1 MSRRSIMLMMEYENA
16 LAELYNL
23 FSLTF
28 EELSSFWQ
36 SLSKEEINHANMISG
51 LLVKVDD
58 ENLFLNENR
67 FKEEP
72 LEVSLDYV
80 SEIMERT
87 RKGELTIINALAI
100 ASSIENSIIEAKYL
114 ELFTGESAQM
124 GNILSQLREETIKH
138 RTRITEMLEKVR
150 NNTL

>member
-1 MSRRSIMLMMEYENA
+1 MLMMEYENA